1 MPGIVEI
8 LITCFHSDSQIYL
21 VGGDLNFGRTGYAYL
36 RRLLQPLGHC
46 VRQWERYERDCDYQA
61 GIHGVCVIRQ
71 LTMELSQDNPR
82 PPGQPGVL
90 PVRLL
95 QRSWRLDLH
104 LLANHL
110 RPTAPNAQ
118 RRPAMPLRWEC
129 NREAREI
136 HEKKSASRRKRLTRF
151 SVASGPQW

>member
-1 MPGIVEI
+1 MTEQRRWMEWVVCSFLYSWGLQDVNRHFDDTS
-8 LITCFHSDSQIYL
+8 IT
-21 VGGDLNFGRTGYAYL
+21 T
-36 RRLLQPLGHC
+36 
-46 VRQWERYERDCDYQA
+46 
-61 GIHGVCVIRQ
+61 
-71 LTMELSQDNPR
+71 ELSHAGPMTQDNPR
-82 PPGQPGVL
+82 PPGKPGAL

-110 RPTAPNAQ
+110 RQTAPTAQ

-136 HEKKSASRRKRLTRF
+136 HVKKSASRRNRLTRL
-151 SVASGPQW
+151 SVPQW